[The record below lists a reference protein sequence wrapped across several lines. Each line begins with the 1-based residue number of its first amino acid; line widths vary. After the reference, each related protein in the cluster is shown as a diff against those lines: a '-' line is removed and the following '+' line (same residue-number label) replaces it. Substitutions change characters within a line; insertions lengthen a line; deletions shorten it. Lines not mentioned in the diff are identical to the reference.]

1 MTHHR
6 VRALAAAAALL
17 TVPVLAACGGGSS
30 KPAASASTPASQ
42 SSSPAVSATAPAD
55 TAAATAAI
63 TANWKTFFNYSTS
76 RARAAELLE
85 NGATMGAALAFAVKE
100 QTQTHFKQGAK
111 VTGVTFTGPT
121 TAQVT
126 YQLLNGTTVVLPA
139 ASGQAVLQDGTW
151 KVAKSTFCTL
161 VLLGNNNNPV
171 SGC

>member
-1 MTHHR
+1 MTHAR
-6 VRALAAAAALL
+6 IRALAAAAALFA
-17 TVPVLAACGGGSS
+17 VPAMAACGGGSG
-30 KPAASASTPASQ
+30 KPAASASSPASQ
-42 SSSPAVSATAPAD
+42 SSTPAASGTAPAD
-55 TAAATAAI
+55 AAAATAAI
-63 TANWKTFFNYSTS
+63 EANWKTFFDYSTS

-85 NGATMGAALAFAVKE
+85 NGATMGAALAFAVQE
-100 QTQTHFKQGAK
+100 QAKTHFKQGAK
-111 VTGVTFTGPT
+111 VTSVTFTGPT

-126 YQLLNGTTVVLPA
+126 YQLLNGKQVVLPA

>member
-1 MTHHR
+1 
-6 VRALAAAAALL
+6 
-17 TVPVLAACGGGSS
+17 
-30 KPAASASTPASQ
+30 
-42 SSSPAVSATAPAD
+42 
-55 TAAATAAI
+55 
-63 TANWKTFFNYSTS
+63 

-85 NGATMGAALAFAVKE
+85 NGATMGAALAFAVQE
-100 QTQTHFKQGAK
+100 QAKTHFKQGAK
-111 VTGVTFTGPT
+111 VTSVTFTGPT

-126 YQLLNGTTVVLPA
+126 YQLLNGKQVVLPA